1 MQPENL
7 VEEMNSILSKMD
19 RDLKNLNKELDKILV
34 KYPKYV
40 DNDERKLRYELYKFN
55 HGK

>member
-7 VEEMNSILSKMD
+7 VDEMNSILSKMD
-19 RDLKNLNKELDKILV
+19 RELKNLNKELDKILV
-34 KYPKYV
+34 KYPKFI
-40 DNDERKLRYELYKFN
+40 DNDEKKLRYELYKFN

>member
-7 VEEMNSILSKMD
+7 VDEMNSILSKMD

-34 KYPKYV
+34 KYPSYI
-40 DNDERKLRYELYKFN
+40 DNDEKKLKYEMYKFN

>member
-34 KYPKYV
+34 KYPKYI
-40 DNDERKLRYELYKFN
+40 DNDEKRLKYEMYKFN